1 MDSRK
6 GTGGTVEY
14 LLMHR
19 YSNGSISH
27 EYTSIAAV
35 SK

>member
-6 GTGGTVEY
+6 GKGGTVEY
-14 LLMHR
+14 LLMHE

-27 EYTSIAAV
+27 EYTSSPAV

>member
-6 GTGGTVEY
+6 GNGGAVEY
-14 LLMHR
+14 LLMHE

-27 EYTSIAAV
+27 EYTLSPAA